1 MRRCL
6 VILLSMICVDIS
18 SQNASADE
26 VQGFQSLSSN
36 KLKAEPLIRYHKIQT
51 VLIDMNLDW
60 KLLFDPTPVSQW
72 KPSVFEGT
80 DTSSANERGFY
91 FDSYSAYT
99 TTDAQVA
106 GEAPPGWT
114 LGHLYMTARAC
125 KLNLRHFCV
134 R

>member
-1 MRRCL
+1 M
-6 VILLSMICVDIS
+6 
-18 SQNASADE
+18 
-26 VQGFQSLSSN
+26 
-36 KLKAEPLIRYHKIQT
+36 K
-51 VLIDMNLDW
+51 LDW
-60 KLLFDPTPVSQW
+60 KVSDW
-72 KPSVFEGT
+72 KPSVSERT
-80 DTSSANERGFY
+80 DTSSTIEPGVH
-91 FDSYSAYT
+91 FDPYSAYT